1 MKEKVFFLPAH
12 AIRPN
17 LAPKRGSCL
26 ASDMITVHGHPV
38 GFMYREEPDN
48 ELDSGWRFFAGSE
61 SQEYCDDPPILN
73 FSMSTRLPTAT
84 PTSCHFSTRTVAA
97 VLRGR
102 A

>member
-61 SQEYCDDPPILN
+61 SQEYCDDPSN
-73 FSMSTRLPTAT
+73 FELFDVNTIANCDPDIVPFLDADCGCSFERKS
-84 PTSCHFSTRTVAA
+84 
-97 VLRGR
+97 
-102 A
+102 